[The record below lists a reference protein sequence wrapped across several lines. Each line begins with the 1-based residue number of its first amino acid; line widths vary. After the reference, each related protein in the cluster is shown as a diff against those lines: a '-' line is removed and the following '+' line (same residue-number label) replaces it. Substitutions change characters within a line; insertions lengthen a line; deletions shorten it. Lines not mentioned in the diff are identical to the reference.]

1 MNRIQTRTLLSTLLG
16 GLVVAATVAVAGDD
30 TSARADADNDG
41 RISAQEHAAAAQAK
55 FKRMDAN
62 HDGKL
67 TAEERAQH
75 RTGAEDAG
83 SHRRAGAD
91 DAGPH
96 RRGMATMDADN
107 DGAVTRAEHAAGA
120 KAMFDRMDANHDGR
134 LAADEMS
141 QRRRAGADDGT
152 AGHGMAMVDADKD
165 GVVTRAEHA
174 AAMQAMFDRRDAN
187 HDGKLDATEME
198 AAPKAGHAGMARDE
212 GSGMKSGMRGD
223 NDGTV
228 TAAEYAVIARARF
241 ARMDGDRDGYL
252 SRAEMAEGWKK

>member
-1 MNRIQTRTLLSTLLG
+1 
-16 GLVVAATVAVAGDD
+16 
-30 TSARADADNDG
+30 
-41 RISAQEHAAAAQAK
+41 
-55 FKRMDAN
+55 
-62 HDGKL
+62 
-67 TAEERAQH
+67 
-75 RTGAEDAG
+75 
-83 SHRRAGAD
+83 
-91 DAGPH
+91 
-96 RRGMATMDADN
+96 
-107 DGAVTRAEHAAGA
+107 
-120 KAMFDRMDANHDGR
+120 MFDRMAANHDGR

-187 HDGKLDATEME
+187 HDGKLDAAEME
-198 AAPKAGHAGMARDE
+198 VAARAGHAGMARHE
-212 GSGMKSGMRGD
+212 GDGMKSGMRGD

-252 SRAEMAEGWKK
+252 SRAEMAAGWKK

>member
-1 MNRIQTRTLLSTLLG
+1 MNRIPTRTLLSTLLG

-134 LAADEMS
+134 LAADEMP
-141 QRRRAGADDGT
+141 QRRAGAEAGAT
-152 AGHGMAMVDADKD
+152 GHGMGMMDADKD

-174 AAMQAMFDRRDAN
+174 AAMQAMFDRRDAD
-187 HDGKLDATEME
+187 HDGKLVAAEME
-198 AAPKAGHAGMARDE
+198 AAPWAGHAGMARHE
-212 GSGMKSGMRGD
+212 GGGMKPGMDGD
-223 NDGTV
+223 KDGSV
-228 TAAEYAVIARARF
+228 TAAEYAAMARARF
-241 ARMDGDRDGYL
+241 ARMDGDHDGYL
-252 SRAEMAEGWKK
+252 SRAEMAEGRKK